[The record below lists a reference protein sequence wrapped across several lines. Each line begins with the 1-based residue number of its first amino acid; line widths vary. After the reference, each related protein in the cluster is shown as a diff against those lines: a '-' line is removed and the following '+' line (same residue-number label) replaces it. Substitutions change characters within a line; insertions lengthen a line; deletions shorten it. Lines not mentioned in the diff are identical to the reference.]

1 MCIRD
6 RNKILTVYNP
16 IDQEQILL
24 KSNEYIPN
32 EIKGEYV
39 ISVGRLSAV
48 KNLTLMIDAFS
59 LISKGKNLKLL
70 IVGDGELYNDL
81 CEYIENKKLS
91 TKVILLGAMSNPFPL
106 MKYAKL
112 ILSSSLSEALP
123 TVFLESFALGKT
135 VVATPTMGAIDLLR
149 DGKLGYISDSLTG
162 VDDFAKKINQ
172 AYDNPLEP
180 SVLLGEAQKFSIEN
194 KVKELERI
202 LD

>member
-1 MCIRD
+1 
-6 RNKILTVYNP
+6 
-16 IDQEQILL
+16 
-24 KSNEYIPN
+24 
-32 EIKGEYV
+32 
-39 ISVGRLSAV
+39 
-48 KNLTLMIDAFS
+48 
-59 LISKGKNLKLL
+59 
-70 IVGDGELYNDL
+70 
-81 CEYIENKKLS
+81 
-91 TKVILLGAMSNPFPL
+91 VILLGAMSNPFPL